1 MAKYADMEASVTV
14 SLEPVLCDKKPSP
27 KNIGEEIK
35 MFTAEEGKRKD

>member
-27 KNIGEEIK
+27 NANGEGTK
-35 MFTAEEGKRKD
+35 TPTASEVRGG

>member
-27 KNIGEEIK
+27 SANGEGTK
-35 MFTAEEGKRKD
+35 TPTAAEVRGS

>member
-27 KNIGEEIK
+27 STNGDGIK
-35 MFTAEEGKRKD
+35 TPTAAEVRGS